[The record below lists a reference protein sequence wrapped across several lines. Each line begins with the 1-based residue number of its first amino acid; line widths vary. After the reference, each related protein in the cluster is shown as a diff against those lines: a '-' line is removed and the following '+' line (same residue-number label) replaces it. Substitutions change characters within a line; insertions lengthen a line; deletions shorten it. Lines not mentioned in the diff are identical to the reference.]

1 MSWCNLSGLR
11 FGALIVLKMDG
22 DMKDSSGADS
32 FAWLCQCDCGKEVRI
47 PTNELKETACCGSE
61 DPKKCF
67 EKVKIVREKQK
78 MREEKAQA
86 TVIRFRCL
94 RCGRELISFESE
106 INKRI
111 TEGIVCSYCNHNMYA
126 SDFVYQAN
134 PPLKEWSHKEPLQV
148 IFGKNKKARPK
159 RFIRVE

>member
-1 MSWCNLSGLR
+1 MSWCDLSGLR

-22 DMKDSSGADS
+22 NGEFEGHSTFM
-32 FAWLCQCDCGKEVRI
+32 WLCQCDCGKEVRV
-47 PTNELKETACCGSE
+47 PTEGLRKGAYCSSE
-61 DPKKCF
+61 KCL
-67 EKVKIVREKQK
+67 EKVNIVKERQK
-78 MREEKAQA
+78 MREEKAKV

-111 TEGIVCSYCNHNMYA
+111 TEGIVCSYCNHNMLP

-134 PPLKEWSHKEPLQV
+134 PPLKVPDKEPMQV

-159 RFIRVE
+159 RFLRMEENDM